1 MQYIRSCPSCN
12 SELRFPID
20 RGTLIVKCPNC
31 NYSFK
36 VDPDNPETFHLG
48 RFDYS
53 LPSSKKN
60 LFQKTIEEISDIL
73 YLPVF
78 FIKTKLKI
86 QKFDLK
92 KAIPI
97 ILVVFVFLNFY
108 RLCSNKSPNTE
119 IRQMENFPPGQPIP
133 NEKDEFPE
141 EHHPKIDDSNPPEF
155 EV

>member
-20 RGTLIVKCPNC
+20 KGTLIVKCPNC

-36 VDPDNPETFHLG
+36 VDPNDPGTFRMG

-53 LPSSKKN
+53 LSSSKKN
-60 LFQKTIEEISDIL
+60 ILKKTIEKISDVL

-78 FIKTKLKI
+78 FIGTKLGLPEIGVKKI
-86 QKFDLK
+86 
-92 KAIPI
+92 IPI
-97 ILVVFVFLNFY
+97 LLFLFIFLNFY
-108 RLCSNKSPNTE
+108 HLCSKPKTNPE
-119 IRQMENFPPGQPIP
+119 IRQMENFPPSQTTP

-141 EHHPKIDDSNPPEF
+141 ENKPKIDNPTPPEF
-155 EV
+155 EI